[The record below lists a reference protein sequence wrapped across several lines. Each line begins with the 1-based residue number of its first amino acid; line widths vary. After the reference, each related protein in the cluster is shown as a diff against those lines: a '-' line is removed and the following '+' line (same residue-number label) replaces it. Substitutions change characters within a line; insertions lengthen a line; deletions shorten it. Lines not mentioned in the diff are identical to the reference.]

1 MCCPTSLHA
10 LPFTTSATTTETV
23 LSQAWIRKSAIRLTS
38 HSRAEP
44 WAASA
49 AQADAAPRADSF
61 LRRSSHA
68 IASFNIRSILPGTN
82 TRLFGNYEY
91 VADGA
96 VVPRH
101 IFSTQR
107 LYTEPG
113 LNLIVRQPLPS
124 FWGIGRLELSA
135 DLRNLLAQGYM
146 PVASGQGRQ
155 LLVVQA
161 PRAVRGGLNFIF

>member
-1 MCCPTSLHA
+1 MGG
-10 LPFTTSATTTETV
+10 FTA
-23 LSQAWIRKSAIRLTS
+23 KSEAG
-38 HSRAEP
+38 
-44 WAASA
+44 
-49 AQADAAPRADSF
+49 PRADSF
-61 LRRSSHA
+61 LTRSSHPM
-68 IASFNIRSILPGTN
+68 ASFNVRSTLPFTN

-113 LNLIVRQPLPS
+113 LNLIVRQPFPS
-124 FWGIGRLELSA
+124 FLGLGQFELSA
-135 DLRNLLAQGYM
+135 DLRNLLAQGYI